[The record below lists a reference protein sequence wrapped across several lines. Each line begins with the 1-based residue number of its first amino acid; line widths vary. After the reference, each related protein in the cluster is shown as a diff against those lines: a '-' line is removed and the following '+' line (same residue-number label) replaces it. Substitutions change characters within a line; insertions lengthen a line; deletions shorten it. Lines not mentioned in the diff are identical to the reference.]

1 MGGKTRGNHD
11 DLALH
16 KIASDAAEGR
26 RKGKSSY
33 AYAELVLVIELGIT
47 TKHPFIVSAVH
58 PSLFFSSRV
67 VLASVGDDGRRRKIP
82 HFQHIF
88 LPLFLSPLFMEAIS
102 REAYLLSSRGEERKG
117 RGTLAFATDEE
128 KRTLRV
134 YVAGE
139 GGLQGLFKASGDG
152 SKTGEE

>member
-1 MGGKTRGNHD
+1 
-11 DLALH
+11 
-16 KIASDAAEGR
+16 
-26 RKGKSSY
+26 
-33 AYAELVLVIELGIT
+33 
-47 TKHPFIVSAVH
+47 
-58 PSLFFSSRV
+58 
-67 VLASVGDDGRRRKIP
+67 
-82 HFQHIF
+82 
-88 LPLFLSPLFMEAIS
+88 MEAIS
-102 REAYLLSSRGEERKG
+102 REAYLLSSRGEEREG